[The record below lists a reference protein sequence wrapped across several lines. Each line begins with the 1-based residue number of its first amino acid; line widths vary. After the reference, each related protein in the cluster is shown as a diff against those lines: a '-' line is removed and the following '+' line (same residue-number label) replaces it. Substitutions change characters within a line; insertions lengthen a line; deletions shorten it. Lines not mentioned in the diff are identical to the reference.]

1 MDWARVE
8 AAVQDQIVAFVRR
21 MREEHAD
28 DRIYGAAVHGF
39 YAEAGGVIAWPMI
52 GVVSEE
58 SLASVVTDRHDADAL
73 RWSPADWPWQLDP
86 GEAENGWAGRVEA
99 AATADGGKRWHT
111 VHDRFERAVAKA
123 CKAARRTLVDEGV
136 VDREFVAVAMD
147 EAWELIPLSLTRT
160 QVRRHFPELDE
171 EQRAIDRLAAMPP
184 EQRVIELIAIADS
197 PTHAPPGAERARS
210 WLRELGPDAVPA
222 ILGHLPAAREIW
234 PWAKLL
240 GELGTPTTEVV
251 AELDAIVGDR
261 RLGEPDRA
269 WAAAALSRLGRM
281 ALVTARLDR
290 LPLEVAVR
298 GLSAPYTSFRDVGV
312 HEPLDYGPLE
322 AALAEHPALHGA
334 VCDRLA
340 PGSGYCIID
349 TDEVEAAF
357 AGLASPW
364 TAIRRHAVF
373 VLADMPLTPNQR
385 ERFHAELHR
394 LATDPNTLVRD
405 AIAVVGEL
413 GTPTTEAVSPGAD
426 GAAGA
431 GCR

>member
-1 MDWARVE
+1 ME
-8 AAVQDQIVAFVRR
+8 AAVRDQIVAFVRR
-21 MREEHAD
+21 MRVEHPG
-28 DRIYGAAVHGF
+28 DRIYGAAVHEF
-39 YAEAGGVIAWPMI
+39 YAEAGGMIAWPMI

-58 SLASVVTDRHDADAL
+58 SLASAATDRHDADAL

-86 GEAENGWAGRVEA
+86 GDAEDRLAERIEA
-99 AATADGGKRWHT
+99 AATADDGERWHA
-111 VHDRFERAVAKA
+111 VHHRFERTVAKA
-123 CKAARRTLVDEGV
+123 CKAARRTLIDEKIVG
-136 VDREFVAVAMD
+136 REFVAVAMD

-171 EQRAIDRLAAMPP
+171 EKRALDRLAALPP
-184 EQRVIELIAIADS
+184 AQRVIELIAIADS
-197 PTHAPPGAERARS
+197 PVHAPPGTERARA
-210 WLRELGPDAVPA
+210 WLRELGTDAVSA
-222 ILGHLPAAREIW
+222 ILEHLPVAREKW
-234 PWAKLL
+234 LWAKLL
-240 GELGTPTTEVV
+240 GELGIPTTEVV
-251 AELDAIVGDR
+251 AALDAIVGNR

-281 ALVTARLDR
+281 DLVTARLDR
-290 LPLEVAVR
+290 LPREVAVR
-298 GLSAPYTSFRDVGV
+298 GLTAPYTSFRDVGV
-312 HEPLDYGPLE
+312 HQPLDYGPLE
-322 AALAEHPALHGA
+322 AALTEHPALHDA

-340 PGSGYCIID
+340 PGSGYCTID

-364 TAIRRHAVF
+364 AAIRRHAVF
-373 VLADMPLTPNQR
+373 VLSDTPLTPNQR
-385 ERFHAELHR
+385 EGYHAELHR

-426 GAAGA
+426 GAGGA